1 MFPSAASRRVKISNF
16 KDAPTIAPAVQA
28 VIQRLLLTLILALAG
43 CASLPKSVEKP
54 VSSAIPISADSSLSR
69 LVAAS
74 TTGKNLS
81 GVRLL
86 SSGEEAFATLI
97 TLADEA
103 ERSIDIQQYIIEQDD
118 SARAILRHV
127 RAAAARGVRV
137 RILIDD
143 LNTAGMDRRN
153 MRLSEQPNLEV
164 RVFNPFPAGR
174 LSLWTRFVFSAT
186 EIPRINHRMHNK
198 LFVVDNALAVM
209 GGRNIADQYFVRS
222 NDSNFVDLDV
232 IAAGPIVPQ
241 LSSQFDAFWNSRFA
255 YPIASLAAA
264 VDKSAAAPPMTEAAS
279 VPEAQLLE
287 ADIKAGKLELLWSPA
302 AVLADVPAK
311 IAGESD
317 PNKAEPIADSI
328 ADLMT
333 TANEEVTVISPYF
346 IPGKKGVELM
356 RSLTDRGVRVR
367 VLTNSLATTDSP
379 LVHIGYS
386 RYRRDL
392 LKAGVELHEL
402 RAVLGQKKERFHPF
416 RSSHASLHAKSL
428 VIDHKTVFIGSMN
441 MDARSART
449 NSEMGV
455 VIRNA
460 TLARQVDSLFDDVV
474 SDGSYFLEL
483 PPGSNSIQWSAG
495 EGDTRH
501 VWKKDPDTSVLRRL
515 GIKLLAPLAAD
526 DLL

>member
-1 MFPSAASRRVKISNF
+1 MVRERLR
-16 KDAPTIAPAVQA
+16 PARCRHLV
-28 VIQRLLLTLILALAG
+28 LLTVLALAG
-43 CASLPKSVEKP
+43 CASLPKSVDKP
-54 VSSAIPISADSSLSR
+54 ASSAIPTSADSSLRR

-74 TTGKNLS
+74 TEGKNLS

-127 RAAAARGVRV
+127 RAAAERGVRV
-137 RILIDD
+137 RILVDD

-153 MRLSEQPNLEV
+153 LRLNEQPNLEV

-198 LFVVDNALAVM
+198 LFVVDNALAVT

-222 NDSNFVDLDV
+222 KDSNFVDLDV

-241 LSSQFDAFWNSRFA
+241 LSSQFDAFWNSKFA
-255 YPIASLAAA
+255 YPIASIAAA
-264 VDKSAAAPPMTEAAS
+264 GAADRPAAAPPTTEAVS
-279 VPEAQLLE
+279 VPEAKFLE

-302 AVLADVPAK
+302 AVLADAPAK

-317 PNKAEPIADSI
+317 PEEAEPIADSI

-346 IPGKKGVELM
+346 VPGKEGVELM
-356 RSLTDRGVRVR
+356 RMLTDRGVRVR

-402 RAVLGQKKERFHPF
+402 RAVLGQKKKRFHPF

-428 VIDHKTVFIGSMN
+428 VIDHRTVFIGSMN

-460 TLARQVDSLFDDVV
+460 TLARQVESLFDDVV
-474 SDGSYFLEL
+474 SDGSYLLEL

-495 EGDTRH
+495 EGEGRH
-501 VWKKDPDTSVLRRL
+501 VWKREPDTSVLRRL

-526 DLL
+526 NLL

>member
-1 MFPSAASRRVKISNF
+1 MATIQPPRRFAHARRSV
-16 KDAPTIAPAVQA
+16 
-28 VIQRLLLTLILALAG
+28 LLVVLALAG
-43 CASLPKSVEKP
+43 CASLPKSVDKP
-54 VSSAIPISADSSLSR
+54 VSSAIPVAVDSALSR
-69 LVAAS
+69 LVSAS
-74 TTGKNLS
+74 SEGKNLS

-127 RAAAARGVRV
+127 RMAAERGVRV
-137 RILIDD
+137 RILVDD

-153 MRLSEQPNLEV
+153 LRLNEQPNLEV
-164 RVFNPFPAGR
+164 RVFNPFPGGR

-198 LFVVDNALAVM
+198 LFVVDNALAVT

-222 NDSNFVDLDV
+222 KDSNFVDLDV

-241 LSSQFDAFWNSRFA
+241 LSSQFDAFWNSKFA
-255 YPIASLAAA
+255 YPIASLA
-264 VDKSAAAPPMTEAAS
+264 SAGTSNKATRPPPTTEAAT
-279 VPEAQLLE
+279 VPEAKSLE
-287 ADIKAGKLELLWSPA
+287 ADIHAGKLDLLWSPA
-302 AVLADVPAK
+302 AVLADAPAK
-311 IAGESD
+311 IAGEANPD
-317 PNKAEPIADSI
+317 EAETIADSI
-328 ADLMT
+328 ADLMK

-346 IPGKKGVELM
+346 VPGDKGVALM

-386 RYRRDL
+386 RYRRQL

-402 RAVLGQKKERFHPF
+402 RPVLGQKKIRFHPF

-455 VIRNA
+455 VIRNS
-460 TLARQVDSLFDDVV
+460 TLARQVESLFDDVV

-483 PPGSNSIQWSAG
+483 PPGSKSIRWTAID
-495 EGDTRH
+495 GDTKH
-501 VWKKDPDTSVLRRL
+501 VWSTDPDTSLLRRV
-515 GIKLLAPLAAD
+515 GIKLLGPFAAD

>member
-1 MFPSAASRRVKISNF
+1 MIPSPLRFARFHRLALL
-16 KDAPTIAPAVQA
+16 A
-28 VIQRLLLTLILALAG
+28 VIALAG
-43 CASLPKSVEKP
+43 CASLPKSVDKP
-54 VSSAIPISADSSLSR
+54 VSSAIPPSADSALNR
-69 LVAAS
+69 LVTAS
-74 TTGKNLS
+74 TEGKNLS

-137 RILIDD
+137 RILVDD
-143 LNTAGMDRRN
+143 LNTVGMDRRN
-153 MRLSEQPNLEV
+153 LRLNEQPNLEV

-174 LSLWTRFVFSAT
+174 LSLWTRFVFSAI

-198 LFVVDNALAVM
+198 LFVVDNALAVT

-222 NDSNFVDLDV
+222 KDSNFVDLDV

-241 LSSQFDAFWNSRFA
+241 LSSQFDAFWNSKFA
-255 YPIASLAAA
+255 YPIASLAAPA
-264 VDKSAAAPPMTEAAS
+264 TGKPTAAPPTTEAVSA
-279 VPEAQLLE
+279 PEAKFLE
-287 ADIKAGKLELLWSPA
+287 SDIRSGKLDLLWAPA

-311 IAGESD
+311 IAGETD
-317 PNKAEPIADSI
+317 PDDAEPIADSI
-328 ADLMT
+328 ADLMV
-333 TANEEVTVISPYF
+333 TANEEVTIISPYF
-346 IPGKKGVELM
+346 VPGKKGVELM

-386 RYRRDL
+386 RYRRQL

-402 RAVLGQKKERFHPF
+402 RAVLGQKKKRFHPF

-460 TLARQVDSLFDDVV
+460 TLARQVESLFDDVV

-483 PPGSNSIQWSAG
+483 PPGSNSIRWSAG
-495 EGDTRH
+495 EGDSKR
-501 VWKKDPDTSVLRRL
+501 VWENDPDTSLLRRL